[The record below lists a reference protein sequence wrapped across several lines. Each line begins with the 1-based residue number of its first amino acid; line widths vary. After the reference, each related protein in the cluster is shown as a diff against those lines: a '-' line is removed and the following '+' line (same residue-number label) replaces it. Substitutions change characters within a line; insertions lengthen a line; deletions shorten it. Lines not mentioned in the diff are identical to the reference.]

1 MWLLVF
7 YIQTL
12 FGLYDLLLLFM
23 FMSFWNI
30 ASKTSN
36 KILKFEWDKKD
47 ISYRRSLPLPQD
59 FFLDCS
65 LN

>member
-47 ISYRRSLPLPQD
+47 ISYRRSLPLP
-59 FFLDCS
+59 
-65 LN
+65 